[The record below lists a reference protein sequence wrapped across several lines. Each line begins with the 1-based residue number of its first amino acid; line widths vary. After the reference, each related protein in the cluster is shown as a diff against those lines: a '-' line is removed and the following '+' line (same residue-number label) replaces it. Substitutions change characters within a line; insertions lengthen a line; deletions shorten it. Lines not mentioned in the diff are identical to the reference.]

1 MVGSSQLG
9 ATCVRCFARSG
20 DRPGSSR
27 TLARGCWRS
36 SAANVPDVT
45 GVLYA
50 DTSALVKLAVDEA
63 ESEALRLELD
73 H

>member
-1 MVGSSQLG
+1 
-9 ATCVRCFARSG
+9 
-20 DRPGSSR
+20 
-27 TLARGCWRS
+27 
-36 SAANVPDVT
+36 VT